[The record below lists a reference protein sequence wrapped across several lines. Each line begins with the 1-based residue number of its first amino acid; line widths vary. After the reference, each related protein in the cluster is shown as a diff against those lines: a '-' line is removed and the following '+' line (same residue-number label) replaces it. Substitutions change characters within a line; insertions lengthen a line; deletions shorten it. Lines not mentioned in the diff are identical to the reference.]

1 MVVFSEPIYVKGMIM
16 GICFDNPMGNSGL
29 NLVSGGS
36 GGTDGTEKKTSGEP
50 ASFLSLFQK
59 ALDSGELSGAL
70 PNQSQSAKTQKALE
84 ICHRM
89 KQEMNESLLR
99 TMSDTEGENKVQ
111 DPLMDDLSAILSRE
125 KMGQASLSTIRHTPS
140 EIEPPTIQAPRIQ
153 APGIQVSD
161 LVDEKIEKIE
171 KDLSSSGIDGIIQ
184 KASKAYGVD
193 VELIRKVVQA
203 ESSFN
208 SSAVSSKGAMGLMQL
223 MPQTAKE
230 LGVTDPMDP
239 TQNIMGGT
247 RYLKKLLDRYDGS
260 VPLALAAYNWGMG
273 NLDSRRSSMP
283 AETKAYVAKITGNAF
298 A

>member
-16 GICFDNPMGNSGL
+16 GISFDNPMGNSG
-29 NLVSGGS
+29 VKPISGS
-36 GGTDGTEKKTSGEP
+36 SVGTDGTEKKTAAEP
-50 ASFLSLFQK
+50 ASFLSLFEK
-59 ALDSGELSGAL
+59 AMESGELSGSL
-70 PNQSQSAKTQKALE
+70 GGQSQSAKAQKALE

-89 KQEMNESLLR
+89 KQEMNESLLKM
-99 TMSDTEGENKVQ
+99 MSDTEGENKVQ
-111 DPLMDDLSAILSRE
+111 DPLMDDLSSILSRE
-125 KMGQASLSTIRHTPS
+125 KMGRASSSTIRQAPS
-140 EIEPPTIQAPRIQ
+140 EIEPPKIQAPDQINENR
-153 APGIQVSD
+153 
-161 LVDEKIEKIE
+161 EKTEKAI
-171 KDLSSSGIDGIIQ
+171 SSSGIDGIIQ

-223 MPQTAKE
+223 MPKTAKE

-283 AETKAYVAKITGNAF
+283 AETRAYVAKITGNAF